1 MNAWGEDYHELDV
14 YSYGRS
20 GTLADYVDGLGP
32 FRKPWRRVPY
42 EITRNVNPDRHARI
56 RQKHFHVA
64 WVLMVARAG
73 ATLTLDGDRRDVV
86 VPRKA
91 HPHHDWEVRF
101 VDVANAHGLA
111 RRKCDW
117 GTR

>member
-1 MNAWGEDYHELDV
+1 MKGDPFW
-14 YSYGRS
+14 S
-20 GTLADYVDGLGP
+20 GDIAMDVDGMA
-32 FRKPWRRVPY
+32 RYPWDGSGYDP
-42 EITRNVNPDRHARI
+42 ITRNVNPDRHARI

>member
-14 YSYGRS
+14 DSYGRS

-32 FRKPWRRVPY
+32 FRKPWDDPY

-56 RQKHFHVA
+56 RAKHFHLA
-64 WVLMVARAG
+64 FLFNAYAEEM
-73 ATLTLDGDRRDVV
+73 TLTAWQRRFSYLDACD
-86 VPRKA
+86 A
-91 HPHHDWEVRF
+91 
-101 VDVANAHGLA
+101 
-111 RRKCDW
+111 CDW